1 VHVQLVYTQLGLAFG
16 YYAGHVIIIEYA
28 SILCRFITA
37 VLKTFQLVELQY
49 NFNTIQEHT

>member
-1 VHVQLVYTQLGLAFG
+1 MHVQLVYTQLGLAFG